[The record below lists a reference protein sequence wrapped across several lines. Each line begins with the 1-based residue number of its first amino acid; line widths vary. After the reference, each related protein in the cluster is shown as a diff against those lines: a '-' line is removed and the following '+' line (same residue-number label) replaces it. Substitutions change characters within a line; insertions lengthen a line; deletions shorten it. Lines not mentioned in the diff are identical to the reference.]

1 MKLIHKMTSCERF
14 RNFLF
19 PLTIYNECLQ
29 FYKWILIYI
38 TQLWV
43 EVFFLILPNI
53 GKSLYIK
60 CDCTSLFIECDST
73 SLYIECDCTSRF
85 IECNCTSLYIECDCT
100 SLFIE
105 CD

>member
-1 MKLIHKMTSCERF
+1 MSFYESVSYYFMNHTCYFKKFMRLIFE
-14 RNFLF
+14 
-19 PLTIYNECLQ
+19 
-29 FYKWILIYI
+29 I

-73 SLYIECDCTSRF
+73 SLYL
-85 IECNCTSLYIECDCT
+85 LYMYMEMCKW
-100 SLFIE
+100 LLK
-105 CD
+105 